1 MITVG
6 EGYETDFCGGA
17 GTGRTG
23 ADSGSGDRLS
33 DVFCCFVKGAQ
44 ALFSVLVFTMI
55 IEQFLT
61 IIVLAW
67 LGTTILFIIELF
79 RAMRRYEYA

>member
-1 MITVG
+1 MRLIFVGALEQVERERTVDLV
-6 EGYETDFCGGA
+6 TDYLMF
-17 GTGRTG
+17 
-23 ADSGSGDRLS
+23 SVVLW
-33 DVFCCFVKGAQ
+33 KGAQ